1 MSTKEKINLLLV
13 LGAILVLLMIG
24 VSKESFPY
32 QITKKETEPEPEK
45 KSKPVEVYEP
55 ELLTPMFYLVAGS
68 FANEENA
75 ELFANEMRE
84 LGFEPYLLPET
95 DGYYRVGIFSSPYKE
110 DVLSYKENSVDP
122 SMKMWITYQ

>member
-1 MSTKEKINLLLV
+1 MPTKEKINLLLV

-32 QITKKETEPEPEK
+32 QITKKNTEPEK

-68 FANEENA
+68 FTNEENA

-110 DVLSYKENSVDP
+110 DVISFKESTVNP
-122 SMKMWITYQ
+122 SMKMWVTYQ

>member
-1 MSTKEKINLLLV
+1 MPTKEKINLLLV

-32 QITKKETEPEPEK
+32 QITKKNTEPEK

-68 FANEENA
+68 FTNEENA

-110 DVLSYKENSVDP
+110 DVLSYKEHSVDP

>member
-1 MSTKEKINLLLV
+1 MPTKEKINLLLV

-32 QITKKETEPEPEK
+32 QITKKNTEPKK

-68 FANEENA
+68 FTNEENA
-75 ELFANEMRE
+75 ELFA
-84 LGFEPYLLPET
+84 
-95 DGYYRVGIFSSPYKE
+95 
-110 DVLSYKENSVDP
+110 
-122 SMKMWITYQ
+122 TY